1 MGKTAAL
8 REPAPEEAAGSTG
21 WPVLVFGFT
30 QLTSVPAYK
39 VQGKG
44 TLGPLATS
52 LEHTLGVST
61 WPSLVC
67 MGAQCLHSW
76 VGIGQLSSGPRGPFF
91 PYLISSLGPFVGG
104 LVFQCFL

>member
-1 MGKTAAL
+1 MGKRLPSESQPLKRRRAAL
-8 REPAPEEAAGSTG
+8 GG
-21 WPVLVFGFT
+21 QLLVLGFT
-30 QLTSVPAYK
+30 QLTSVPVYK

-76 VGIGQLSSGPRGPFF
+76 VG
-91 PYLISSLGPFVGG
+91 
-104 LVFQCFL
+104 